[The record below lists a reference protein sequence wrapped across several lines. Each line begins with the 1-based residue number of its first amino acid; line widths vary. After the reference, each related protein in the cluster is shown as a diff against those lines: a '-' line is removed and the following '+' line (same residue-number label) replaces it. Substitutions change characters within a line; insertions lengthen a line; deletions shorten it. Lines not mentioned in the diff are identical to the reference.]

1 MNLRSNSTK
10 KPDRG
15 MGLAMRGPACEII
28 FPMIAMPF
36 MPTVIEIHSKTTTK
50 AGDPDLAS
58 AFGEA

>member
-1 MNLRSNSTK
+1 
-10 KPDRG
+10 